1 MALSVPLRE
10 HTRKETACINKVASS
25 SLLESGQHLLSTYT
39 SLIEPDIY
47 RANVNVPKVFG

>member
-47 RANVNVPKVFG
+47 RANVNVPKIFG